1 MCGNSSC
8 YPKAMNCMTVTLRG
22 AKSLHLC
29 YPDREAA
36 DQMVRNFDRDISV
49 APKGYLIVLSNDDG
63 KLIAFLKRDFRS
75 VEISELEEG
84 GEESPEEEL
93 EAQEPLMPRRPTRL
107 ESALADIVPAMHPH
121 RRTPAPG
128 AES

>member
-1 MCGNSSC
+1 
-8 YPKAMNCMTVTLRG
+8 MNCMAVTLCG

-49 APKGYLIVLSNDDG
+49 AADGYLIVLSNDDG

-75 VEISELEEG
+75 VEISELDEG
-84 GEESPEEEL
+84 GEESPEEEP
-93 EAQEPLMPRRPTRL
+93 EAQEQLTLLSHTRL
-107 ESALADIVPAMHPH
+107 ESALAEIVPAMHP
-121 RRTPAPG
+121 RRRMPAPG
-128 AES
+128 AQSSHMRNLR